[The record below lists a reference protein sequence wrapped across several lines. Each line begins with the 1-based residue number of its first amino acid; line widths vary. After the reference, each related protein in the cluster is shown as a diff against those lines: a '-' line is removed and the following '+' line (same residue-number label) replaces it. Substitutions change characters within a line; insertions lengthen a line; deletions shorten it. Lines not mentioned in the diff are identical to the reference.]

1 MEPILNI
8 FNSLY
13 EKTNNSSDVVKV
25 SDVIN
30 NIKSSEEYAN
40 LTEFDKKTYRTRQ
53 LYLLFRDDMFIGYF
67 KAIYTKKGRKGC
79 MALTRY
85 KLITN

>member
-1 MEPILNI
+1 M
-8 FNSLY
+8 Y

-25 SDVIN
+25 SEVIN

-40 LTEFDKKTYRTRQ
+40 LTEFDKKTYRTSQ
-53 LYLLFRDDMFIGYF
+53 LYLLFKDDIFIGYF
-67 KAIYTKKGRKGC
+67 KAICSKKGMNGC